1 MNLNMDI
8 KDLTWSQIILLVV
21 GAAAFCG
28 LLFFLAT
35 NGYVIAMAIIGLV
48 AFFAGRWY
56 LAGRNR

>member
-8 KDLTWSQIILLVV
+8 KDLTWSQIVLLVV
-21 GAAAFCG
+21 GAVVFCG

-35 NGYVIAMAIIGLV
+35 YGYVVTMALIGLAV
-48 AFFAGRWY
+48 FFVGRWY